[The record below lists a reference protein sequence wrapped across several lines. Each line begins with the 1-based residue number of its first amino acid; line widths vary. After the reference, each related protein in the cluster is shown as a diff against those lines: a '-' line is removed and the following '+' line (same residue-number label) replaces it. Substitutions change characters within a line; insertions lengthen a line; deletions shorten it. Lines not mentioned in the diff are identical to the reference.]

1 MPVALHSALMR
12 HGFAAASVAVAVAVR
27 LALDPFLGDLFPFA
41 TVFFAVLVSAMLGGL
56 EAGLTATF
64 LGAMAS
70 ARFLLNPRDSFVI
83 AGFENQ
89 IGFLLYLAVSLGI
102 SVLGGRAGEAR
113 RIAETSL
120 DQAIRQREELRTTLA
135 SIGDAVIVTDSDGR
149 VVLLNGLAENLTG
162 WTTAE
167 AKGRL
172 LKEVFVIVNEQTRNP
187 VEGPVTRVLREGK
200 VVGLA
205 NHTILISR
213 DGREHPIDDSAAPI
227 WDPSNKLL
235 GVVLVFRDISERRDA
250 ERALQASEQRHR
262 LLTELSSDFTYSMR
276 FREDGLPAIDFI
288 TEGFTRVSGYT
299 IEELDSRGGWPTIIH
314 PDDGSIISQT
324 LEKVKAGRT
333 DDAEV
338 RIIAKSGDV
347 RWLRYL
353 NQPVLDGAGKVTGLL
368 GAAQDVTHRRE
379 SLEALRG
386 SEQELRRLADSMP
399 QIVYVSTPQGVVE
412 HYNRRWFEYTGL
424 DETNGKGWRDV
435 VHSDD
440 WQHVADQWT
449 SAQVTGL
456 AFEDEL
462 RIRNADG
469 EYRWHLARS
478 VPLRDEN
485 GQIVRWYGT
494 STDIHDLKTAQEELQ
509 RTKTL
514 LAAVMD
520 NSPACIFAKDREGRY
535 LLANKTLGEMVGR
548 DPAEMIGRTDAEFF
562 PPDVAK
568 QFLQDDVEIIE
579 SNRSKVYEESFRYRG
594 REEFSLTAKFPLR
607 GSDGKAYAACAV
619 ATVVT
624 ELKQARKNLRT
635 AGERLSVAL
644 AAAEMGDWNWSA
656 SDDSV
661 DMSPRAAEIFGIPP
675 GPSMTWT
682 EMQQLILPGDRERAA
697 EAVRESVAR
706 GTQYAVE
713 YRIRR
718 PDGREVWI
726 SALGKAHYRPSGEP
740 EGMFGVVQDITDRKR
755 AEIAL
760 REEAAANATLYRVGK
775 TLAAELDL
783 EKILQAVT
791 DEGTAVSGAQFG
803 AFFYN
808 VEREGAEAYTLYTI
822 SGVPR
827 EAFANFPMPRNTAIF
842 EPTFRGRQ
850 TVRLDDV
857 TKDPR
862 FGKNEPYFGMP
873 QGHLPV
879 RSYLAVPV
887 TTRLGETVGG
897 LFFGHSEIGVF
908 TERHEH
914 LVAGIASQAAIATE
928 NSQLVAKVRTAES
941 RLAAIVNHSPAIIFV
956 KDLDG
961 RYLLVNRQYEEFAG
975 AMGIPGPYL
984 GKTDAELVPKELAER
999 FRADDLEV
1007 LRTKTAKTFEERGM
1021 LGGRMRIGI
1030 STKFPLLNEQ
1040 GEAYALCGI
1049 NLDVTERVLAIE
1061 AMRESEER
1069 LRLALEA
1076 GRMGVWDWNMR
1087 TNEIR
1092 WSDNLE
1098 AVHGLP
1104 PGGFEGTF
1112 EAFQKLIHPEDR
1124 AMVHAAIQESIG
1136 KKDAYDIEFRNL
1148 WPDGTVHWM
1157 AGKGKVF
1164 IEGDQPVRMIGIGMD
1179 ITQRKRNEQDTQF
1192 LADASASLAALVD
1205 FASTLQR
1212 LARLAVPSFADW
1224 CTVDMADDKGDLKR
1238 VAVAHVD
1245 PNKVELAHE
1254 LHRKYPPDPK
1264 SDDGTWRIL
1273 RTGKSEIVSD
1283 ITDEMLAASVKDAE
1297 LLGIMRELG
1306 LRSYMGVPLAVRG
1319 NVLGVITFIA
1329 AESGRRYEES
1339 DLLVAEDLAHRA
1351 AVAIDNARLYQE
1363 VREADRKKDE
1373 FLAVLGHELRNPLAP
1388 ISNALQILKRPNVR
1402 SEMIDQA
1409 RQMMERQVQH
1419 MVRLVDDLLDV
1430 SRIVRGKVDLRRES
1444 VDLSAIVHRAVETSQ
1459 PLIDA
1464 EGHSLTLELSSQ
1476 PMPIYGD
1483 VVRLA
1488 QVVGNLLNN
1497 AARYTDRGGCITLR
1511 TALAGEQAMVRI
1523 RDTGIGIATEALPR
1537 IFDMFVQADR
1547 RIKAARGGM
1556 GIGLTLVKSLVELH
1570 GGTVEA
1576 RSEGLGKGSEF
1587 VVCLPLHR
1595 AHFPVGTAI
1604 RNGGSAGPGPQR
1616 RVLVVDDNVDAAESL
1631 GMLLRIAGHESH
1643 VAHDGAMAIEIA
1655 KSVHPEIAFFD
1666 IGMPGMDGYELARY
1680 FRNDPSLREMKL
1692 VALTGWGQE
1701 EDRKRSKEAG
1711 FDGHEVKPV
1720 APESLERI
1728 LRKPAS

>member
-1 MPVALHSALMR
+1 MPVALHSALVR
-12 HGFAAASVAVAVAVR
+12 HGFAAAGVAVAVAVR
-27 LALDPFLGDLFPFA
+27 LALDPLLGDLVPFA
-41 TVFFAVLVSAMLGGL
+41 TLFFAVLVSAMFGGL

-64 LGAMAS
+64 LGALAS
-70 ARFLLNPRDSFVI
+70 ARYLLPPRDRFLV

-89 IGFLLYLAVSLGI
+89 IGFVLYLAVSLGI
-102 SVLGGRAGEAR
+102 SVLGGRAREAR

-120 DQAIRQREELRTTLA
+120 DEAIRQREELRTTLA
-135 SIGDAVIVTDSDGR
+135 SIGDAVIVTDNDGR
-149 VVLLNGLAENLTG
+149 AVLLNGLAENLTG
-162 WTTAE
+162 WTTSQ

-172 LKEVFVIVNEQTRNP
+172 LKEVFVIVNEHTRQP

-205 NHTILISR
+205 NHTILIGR

-227 WDPSNKLL
+227 WDPASKLL
-235 GVVLVFRDISERRDA
+235 GVVLVFRDIRERREA
-250 ERALQASEQRHR
+250 EHALQTSEQQHR
-262 LLTELSSDFTYSMR
+262 L
-276 FREDGLPAIDFI
+276 
-288 TEGFTRVSGYT
+288 
-299 IEELDSRGGWPTIIH
+299 
-314 PDDGSIISQT
+314 
-324 LEKVKAGRT
+324 
-333 DDAEV
+333 
-338 RIIAKSGDV
+338 
-347 RWLRYL
+347 
-353 NQPVLDGAGKVTGLL
+353 
-368 GAAQDVTHRRE
+368 
-379 SLEALRG
+379 
-386 SEQELRRLADSMP
+386 LADSMP
-399 QIVYVSTPQGVVE
+399 QIVFVSNAQGAVE

-424 DETNGKGWRDV
+424 DETNDKGWQDV
-435 VHSDD
+435 VHPED
-440 WQHVADQWT
+440 WKHVADQWA
-449 SAQVTGL
+449 SAQASGL
-456 AFEDEL
+456 AFQDEL
-462 RIRNADG
+462 RIRNSSG

-478 VPLRDEN
+478 VPLRDAN
-485 GQIVRWYGT
+485 GQVVRWYGA

-520 NSPACIFAKDREGRY
+520 HSPACIFAKDREGRY
-535 LLANKTLGEMVGR
+535 LLANKKLGEMVGR
-548 DPAEMIGRTDAEFF
+548 DPAQMIGRTDADFF
-562 PPDVAK
+562 PPEVAR
-568 QFLQDDVEIIE
+568 QFAQADMEIIE
-579 SNRSKVYEESFRYRG
+579 SNRPKVYEESFRHQG
-594 REEFSLTAKFPLR
+594 RDEYLLTAKFPLR

-619 ATVVT
+619 ATVIT
-624 ELKQARKNLRT
+624 ELKQAREHLRT
-635 AGERLSVAL
+635 AGEQLSVAL
-644 AAAEMGDWNWSA
+644 SAAELGDWNWSA
-656 SDDSV
+656 ADDFV
-661 DMSPRAAEIFGIPP
+661 TMSMRAAEIFGIPP
-675 GPSMTWT
+675 GRCMTWT
-682 EMQQLILPGDRERAA
+682 EMQRMILPGDREHAA
-697 EAVRESVAR
+697 EAVREAVAKR
-706 GTQYAVE
+706 IQYDVE
-713 YRIRR
+713 YRLRR
-718 PDGREVWI
+718 HDGREVWI
-726 SALGKAHYRPSGEP
+726 SAIGRAHYLATGEP
-740 EGMFGVVQDITDRKR
+740 EGMFGVVQDVTDRKL

-775 TLAAELDL
+775 TLAAEFDL

-791 DEGTAVSGAQFG
+791 DESTAVSGAQFG
-803 AFFYN
+803 AFFYKA
-808 VEREGAEAYTLYTI
+808 VREGMEAYTLCTV
-822 SGVPR
+822 SGMPR
-827 EAFANFPMPRNTAIF
+827 EAFAGFPMPRNTAFF

-857 TKDPR
+857 TQDPR
-862 FGKNEPYFGMP
+862 FGKNDPYFGMP

-897 LFFGHSEIGVF
+897 LFLGHSEVGVF

-914 LVAGIASQAAIATE
+914 IVAGIASQATIATE
-928 NSQLVAKVRTAES
+928 NAQLVAKVRTAES
-941 RLAAIVNHSPAIIFV
+941 RLAAIVHHSPAIIFV
-956 KDLDG
+956 KDLEG
-961 RYLLVNRQYEEFAG
+961 RYLLVNREYEAL
-975 AMGIPGPYL
+975 ARATGIAGPYV
-984 GKTDAELVPKELAER
+984 GKTDAELLPKELADQ
-999 FRADDLEV
+999 FRANDLEV
-1007 LRTKTAKTFEERGM
+1007 LQTKTAKTFEERAL

-1040 GEAYALCGI
+1040 GAAYAICGI
-1049 NLDVTERVLAIE
+1049 NLDVTDRVLAIE

-1104 PGGFEGTF
+1104 PGGFDGAF
-1112 EAFQKLIHPEDR
+1112 ESFQKLIHPDDR
-1124 AMVHAAIQESIG
+1124 ALVHAAIQDSIAR
-1136 KKDAYDIEFRNL
+1136 KDSYDIEFRNL
-1148 WPDGTVHWM
+1148 WPDGAVHWM
-1157 AGKGKVF
+1157 AGKGRVF
-1164 IEGDQPVRMIGIGMD
+1164 LEADQPIRMIGIGMD
-1179 ITQRKRNEQDTQF
+1179 ITQRKRNEQDTRF

-1212 LARLAVPSFADW
+1212 LASLAVPSFADW
-1224 CTVDMADDKGDLKR
+1224 CAVDMADDNGNLKR
-1238 VAVAHVD
+1238 VAVAHID
-1245 PNKVELAHE
+1245 PSKVELAQE
-1254 LHRKYPPDPK
+1254 LHRKYPPDPE
-1264 SDDGTWRIL
+1264 SDNATWRIL
-1273 RTGKSEIVSD
+1273 RTGKSEIVFD
-1283 ITDEMLAASVKDAE
+1283 ITDEMLTLSIKNSE
-1297 LLGIMRELG
+1297 LLRITRELG

-1319 NVLGVITFIA
+1319 KVLGVITFVA
-1329 AESGRRYEES
+1329 AESGRRYQNS

-1363 VREADRKKDE
+1363 VREADRRKDE

-1388 ISNALQILKRPNVR
+1388 ISNALQILKRPNVH
-1402 SEMIDQA
+1402 SGIVDQA

-1430 SRIVRGKVDLRRES
+1430 SRIVRGKVDLRCES
-1444 VDLSAIVHRAVETSQ
+1444 IDLSAIVHRAVETSQ

-1476 PMPIYGD
+1476 PIPIYGD

-1497 AARYTDRGGCITLR
+1497 AARYSDRGGRITLR
-1511 TALAGEQAMVRI
+1511 TALAGEQATVHI
-1523 RDTGIGIATEALPR
+1523 RDTGIGIAAEALPR

-1570 GGTVEA
+1570 GGSVEA

-1587 VVCLPLHR
+1587 VVCLPIRR
-1595 AHFPVGTAI
+1595 AQRPVSTSNRSGA
-1604 RNGGSAGPGPQR
+1604 SAAPGPVR
-1616 RVLVVDDNVDAAESL
+1616 RILVVDDNVDAAESL
-1631 GMLLRIAGHESH
+1631 GMLLRIAGHETH
-1643 VAHDGAMAIEIA
+1643 VAHDGAMAIEVA

-1692 VALTGWGQE
+1692 IALTGWGQE

-1711 FDGHEVKPV
+1711 FDAHEVKPV

-1728 LRKPAS
+1728 LRKTES